1 MTQRTHF
8 LNGRAW
14 SEIQPTLSPSTLTRL
29 KLWLQVTLW
38 LLVFGMTGH
47 GGAWTGPDSASS
59 LGTESC
65 DVSLPISIALEPMA
79 DPRPG
84 ARTPFEV
91 AIKIGLDPDDV
102 RSVQIEYDLP
112 ESFQTEL
119 GSSERLQFS
128 GPQPTSRFE
137 IALTVPDERRYSV
150 RARLIVELT
159 SGQRL
164 SESAVCWI
172 DIGSPDRPPGMVDRL
187 VDADGSGIRVYRG
200 KTRGRQ

>member
-8 LNGRAW
+8 LNSKAW
-14 SEIQPTLSPSTLTRL
+14 SRIQPSFSRSTLTRMRP
-29 KLWLQVTLW
+29 WLRATLW
-38 LLVFGMTGH
+38 LLVFGMTGD
-47 GGAWTGPDSASS
+47 GGAWTEPDSASS
-59 LGTESC
+59 PATESC
-65 DVSLPISIALEPMA
+65 DVSLPISIALAPMA
-79 DPRPG
+79 ECRPG

-119 GSSERLQFS
+119 GSSERQRLS
-128 GPQPTSRFE
+128 SAQPTSRFQ
-137 IALTVPDERRYSV
+137 IGLTVPDERRYSV

-159 SGQRL
+159 SGQTL
-164 SESAVCWI
+164 SESAVYWI
-172 DIGSPDRPPGMVDRL
+172 DIGSPERPPGMVDRL
-187 VDADGSGIRVYRG
+187 VDADGRGIRVYRG